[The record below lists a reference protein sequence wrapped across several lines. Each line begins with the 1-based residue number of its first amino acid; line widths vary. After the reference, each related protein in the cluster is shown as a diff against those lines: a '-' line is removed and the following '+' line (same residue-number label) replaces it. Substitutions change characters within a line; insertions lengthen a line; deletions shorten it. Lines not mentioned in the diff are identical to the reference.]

1 MEIFWRAEFIL
12 AWVVPHLS
20 DNGSDQVGTCLSKN
34 ASNFIKKTAMQKIT
48 SHNCKPVK
56 TRRATIPAGFASRS
70 FALPSEKKLVFLKRV
85 DAVYCIY
92 ILPTS
97 FSFNDLNPTLMT
109 LQSLMSLVALI
120 FDFHHSCVIV
130 FIFSTPRL
138 KVVSNGRN
146 MFTEE
151 ILAIF
156 DIFKPPG
163 LDN

>member
-1 MEIFWRAEFIL
+1 M
-12 AWVVPHLS
+12 
-20 DNGSDQVGTCLSKN
+20 
-34 ASNFIKKTAMQKIT
+34 
-48 SHNCKPVK
+48 
-56 TRRATIPAGFASRS
+56 
-70 FALPSEKKLVFLKRV
+70 
-85 DAVYCIY
+85 
-92 ILPTS
+92 LPTS
-97 FSFNDLNPTLMT
+97 FSFSDINPTLMT
-109 LQSLMSLVALI
+109 LHNLMSLVALI